1 MTVLA
6 VTFGDLVTV
15 AVAASVAGIG
25 VTAIFSLAILG
36 ATRRAERRRE
46 GASAAGWTVLAVV
59 AGAGVLLASAV
70 GIYAVA
76 S

>member
-1 MTVLA
+1 MTVFA
-6 VTFGDLVTV
+6 VTFGDLLTV
-15 AVAASVAGIG
+15 AIAASVAGVG

-36 ATRRAERRRE
+36 ATRRKERRRE
-46 GASAAGWTVLAVV
+46 GAPARGWTALAVV
-59 AGAGVLLASAV
+59 AGAGVLLASVV

>member
-1 MTVLA
+1 MTVFA
-6 VTFGDLVTV
+6 VTLGDLLTV
-15 AVAASVAGIG
+15 VVAASVAGVG

-36 ATRRAERRRE
+36 ATRRQERRRQ
-46 GASAAGWTVLAVV
+46 GVSAGGWTALAVV

-76 S
+76 N